1 MLPVTE
7 ESLELV
13 FESPTDYKEKNGQVF
28 DGYFKAPATGE
39 YRFYLDCHHHC
50 ELRLDSATPLSMNAP
65 FTPVTIANQYHS
77 VWRDY
82 LQPPHID
89 DDHQH

>member
-1 MLPVTE
+1 MTE

-13 FESPTDYKEKNGQVF
+13 FEQPMDYDHKVGQIF

-39 YRFYLDCHHHC
+39 YRFYLDCDNSC
-50 ELRLDSATPLSMNAP
+50 QLRLDSSTPLSMNAP
-65 FTPVTIANQYHS
+65 FNPVVIADQIKS
-77 VWRDY
+77 TWRNY

-89 DDHQH
+89 DISKH